1 MLRLIFRALFAI
13 LSLLGLIFT
22 FYGLNEVFFVRE
34 NELWID
40 ITLLMLMG
48 ILPLYYGVKMYRKY
62 SVPAY
67 SLENQTLRLATQN
80 EGRLTVPEV
89 AMKLNISI
97 EKARSLLEKM
107 QLNNVFSIEIT
118 DQGAIVYRMNN
129 YASDTDKGSAKGI
142 I

>member
-1 MLRLIFRALFAI
+1 MTI
-13 LSLLGLIFT
+13 LG
-22 FYGLNEVFFVRE
+22 
-34 NELWID
+34 
-40 ITLLMLMG
+40 LMLMG

-62 SVPAY
+62 SIPAY

-118 DQGAIVYRMNN
+118 EQGAIVYRMNN
-129 YASDTDKGSAKGI
+129 YASNIDKSSAKGI